1 MCLCLPQPR
10 AQHRGGREIDE
21 DATAGPDSQEIPGR
35 TPLYRQVKGAI
46 VKRLLGG
53 VWQPGQVLPNEGKIA
68 ADFGVSQGTVRKAL
82 NELAAEGLV
91 DRRQGVG
98 TFVSAHDSE
107 RALFHFFRLR
117 EAGTTELRGVPVSV
131 VCHQQPLTATAVHLD
146 HLDVA
151 AGDPLHWIRRLRYL
165 SGNAAIVEDI
175 VIPQALFP
183 DLQLTPGSAFSDEL
197 YVLYQK
203 TYAVTVHKTR
213 EAVRAG
219 TASDAE
225 AELLGIAAGAP
236 MIEVDRIAVALDG
249 SRVEW
254 RVSRCRGA
262 GYYYK
267 NDIG

>member
-1 MCLCLPQPR
+1 
-10 AQHRGGREIDE
+10 
-21 DATAGPDSQEIPGR
+21 
-35 TPLYRQVKGAI
+35 
-46 VKRLLGG
+46 
-53 VWQPGQVLPNEGKIA
+53 
-68 ADFGVSQGTVRKAL
+68 
-82 NELAAEGLV
+82 
-91 DRRQGVG
+91 
-98 TFVSAHDSE
+98 
-107 RALFHFFRLR
+107 
-117 EAGTTELRGVPVSV
+117 
-131 VCHQQPLTATAVHLD
+131 
-146 HLDVA
+146 
-151 AGDPLHWIRRLRYL
+151 LRYL